1 MAGEGTKQLWELE
14 DVYCEDVYCI
24 AMLQAWEAMTQMGPD
39 QERKHL
45 AQADRH
51 IIEVKKHILR
61 QRVLVQ
67 KAIKT
72 GRPSAEAQSM
82 LEALQAS
89 LHAFEKH
96 RQLILASLASAEKRP
111 LSPIQ
116 PPRPYDHSLAQA
128 ASTVRDRSDR

>member
-1 MAGEGTKQLWELE
+1 
-14 DVYCEDVYCI
+14 
-24 AMLQAWEAMTQMGPD
+24 MLQAWKAMTQKAGCLMDPD

-51 IIEVKKHILR
+51 ISEVKKHILR

-89 LHAFEKH
+89 LRAFVKH
-96 RQLILASLASAEKRP
+96 RWQALRNVHSALFSRLGHTIIVLRKPRQLSATGRIGEAIGQHSAF
-111 LSPIQ
+111 LS
-116 PPRPYDHSLAQA
+116 A
-128 ASTVRDRSDR
+128 TVPTLRACHG

>member
-1 MAGEGTKQLWELE
+1 M
-14 DVYCEDVYCI
+14 D
-24 AMLQAWEAMTQMGPD
+24 PD

-51 IIEVKKHILR
+51 VAEAKKHILR

-82 LEALQAS
+82 LEALQAN
-89 LHAFEKH
+89 LRGFEKH
-96 RQLILASLASAEKRP
+96 RQLILTSLANAKR
-111 LSPIQ
+111 
-116 PPRPYDHSLAQA
+116 
-128 ASTVRDRSDR
+128 

>member
-1 MAGEGTKQLWELE
+1 
-14 DVYCEDVYCI
+14 
-24 AMLQAWEAMTQMGPD
+24 MLQAWKAMTQKAGCLMDPD

-51 IIEVKKHILR
+51 ITEVKKHILR

-89 LHAFEKH
+89 LRAFEKH
-96 RQLILASLASAEKRP
+96 RQLILLAIAEKRP

-128 ASTVRDRSDR
+128 ASIVRDRSDR